1 MAKTMSI
8 PDRLRAHP
16 DIVMRRSAPLVWTG
30 VAIAVAILIGWAL
43 LLANA
48 AAIGGDFA
56 ELQDSAVTV
65 KQRVGSRFGVL
76 IGAIGLP
83 IFALMAFGTF
93 FYLSRRYVRRATGT
107 RVKRTYKG
115 VFATG
120 AGAGQAFHDQLRTRD
135 PQIIGT
141 MNEGTD
147 QGNLVIEG
155 WSADADHVAY
165 VAVFEFS
172 DRGPGW
178 DLVEFAGDDF
188 DTYDNIFRAGRS

>member
-56 ELQDSAVTV
+56 ELQESAVTV

-93 FYLSRRYVRRATGT
+93 FYLSRRYARRATGT
-107 RVKRTYKG
+107 RVKRTYKD

-120 AGAGQAFHDQLRTRD
+120 ACAGQAFYDQLRTRD

-155 WSADADHVAY
+155 WSADADRVAY

-178 DLVEFAGDDF
+178 DLV
-188 DTYDNIFRAGRS
+188 